1 MNLEIRASCSCCD
14 ATFSERT
21 VVFRRIVFVGNV
33 IDCLVCKRILT
44 AHHFH
49 PIPGLYNKPLDQ
61 HSEGVWEASSFYEI
75 CNSGIVPNRCFVF
88 RFLKSLPDSVSYLC
102 CCGAFVCEKSGK
114 SKFPDAGL
122 QSERTTPNGVEFY
135 EGILQRSYR
144 VL

>member
-1 MNLEIRASCSCCD
+1 MKHIWDSASTNCPLSMRKGD
-14 ATFSERT
+14 ASSDDLLMVSQAR
-21 VVFRRIVFVGNV
+21 
-33 IDCLVCKRILT
+33 
-44 AHHFH
+44 HFH

-122 QSERTTPNGVEFY
+122 QSERTTPNGVEFS